1 MREET
6 LIAVEWDYGIE
17 RGFKSREEAERFI
30 SRICNRT
37 APGFRYSVYSLI
49 KTGSQHQKKL

>member
-6 LIAVEWDYGIE
+6 LITVEWDYGIE

-30 SRICNRT
+30 SKICNKT
-37 APGFRYSVYSLI
+37 APGFKYSIYSLI
-49 KTGSQHQKKL
+49 KTDSQRQKKI